1 MDRQNPDYRSRNHS
15 RSDDYDDYDD
25 YDDGSIDLNS
35 YQYTVGSRRRSKN
48 PSGSRSDNSAHR
60 SNSRSGNRTNTNTNT
75 NHAPRP
81 ARQTSSNRT
90 RSPYAAEEEEE
101 ENLSVFMYVTITIV
115 TLAIISLAVALTISG
130 GKKSKKDRT
139 TDPNETSS
147 VIVSDDRMIIDFD
160 DTETD
165 DLSSSPVSSKV
176 TYASFLGKWQKTEVY
191 EDRKATLTITMQ
203 YDDSFEFILKMWA
216 SNKTAAISG
225 TAFYSDQNTAV
236 YTPKKSVSLTF
247 QKGTQYISVYH
258 TGNNAS
264 FGIGDS
270 FEIDGKYTSGDPQY
284 IKQNTTEGYDYYIYQ
299 SDAVVSALSSTL
311 STEDYALYSQ
321 MMSKGLKSPIAY
333 ERTLD
338 KNGKKVNVDAELN
351 AVKYYAH
358 LSSIG
363 SDMILICSNDAKI
376 YVLFYDTNQMRY
388 YTNDPEYET
397 SMPASFQAVANANH
411 LQPLYR

>member
-1 MDRQNPDYRSRNHS
+1 MDRQNPDYRSRNRY
-15 RSDDYDDYDD
+15 RSDDYDDDNRRDDYD

-35 YQYTVGSRRRSKN
+35 YQYTGGSRRRSGN
-48 PSGSRSDNSAHR
+48 PSGHR
-60 SNSRSGNRTNTNTNT
+60 QNNR
-75 NHAPRP
+75 PP
-81 ARQTSSNRT
+81 ARQMSYNQTQA
-90 RSPYAAEEEEE
+90 PYAEEEEEEE

-130 GKKSKKDRT
+130 GKKSKKNRS
-139 TDPNETSS
+139 TDPNQTSS
-147 VIVSDDRMIIDFD
+147 VTVSDGNMIVDFD
-160 DTETD
+160 DTESD
-165 DLSSSPVSSKV
+165 DLSSAPVSSQI
-176 TYASFLGKWQKTEVY
+176 TYVSFLGKWQKTEVY
-191 EDRKATLTITMQ
+191 ESKKATLSVTMQ
-203 YDDSFEFILKMWA
+203 YDDSFEFTLKMWD
-216 SNKTAAISG
+216 SDKTATISG
-225 TAFYSDQNTAV
+225 TAFYSDENIAV

-247 QKGTQYISVYH
+247 EKGTQYVSVYH
-258 TGNNAS
+258 TGKNAS

-270 FEIDGKYTSGDPQY
+270 FEIDGKYTSGEPQY
-284 IKQNTTEGYDYYIYQ
+284 IKQDKTGGYDYNIYQ

-311 STEDYALYSQ
+311 SAEDYALYTE

-338 KNGKKVNVDAELN
+338 KNGKKVNVDAELD

-358 LSSIG
+358 LTSIG
-363 SDMILICSNDAKI
+363 ADMIFICSNDAKI
-376 YVLFYDTNQMRY
+376 YVLFYDTNEMRY